1 MSIVFKSKIGLELLI
16 PLLVVFG
23 TVLFLTI
30 FEPSGW
36 IGIAILSPVIL
47 FVVHMFMTTYY
58 VIKENSLIIKCGFLY
73 NKTVSID
80 KIIEISETNNPIS
93 SPATSLDRI
102 EIRYEEFN
110 TVIISPKKKKEFIR
124 EIIKLNPSIEVKFRE

>member
-1 MSIVFKSKIGLELLI
+1 
-16 PLLVVFG
+16 
-23 TVLFLTI
+23 LTI

-58 VIKENSLIIKCGFLY
+58 VIKENSLIIKCGFFY

-80 KIIEISETNNPIS
+80 TILAISETNNPIS

-110 TVIISPKKKKEFIR
+110 TVFISPKKKKEFIR